1 MAFATL
7 KLKNEN
13 GAIKEA
19 PVGFSWTTFCVGVFV
34 PLTRGDWKWALIMM
48 VVSFITFGLA
58 GILFAFIYNRLYI
71 DHLLK
76 EGYRVISYWGDKRE
90 IERAAQIKLT
100 GISSKSISNNS
111 ASSTSRKIYK
121 KKSDDLK
128 DLEELYNDGTLT
140 KVQFKKAKNK
150 LS

>member
-7 KLKNEN
+7 KLRNEN

-19 PVGFSWTTFCVGVFV
+19 PVGFSWTTLFLGSFV
-34 PLTRGDWKWALIMM
+34 ALFRGDWMWALIMFI
-48 VVSFITFGLA
+48 VQFITFGLGA
-58 GILFAFIYNRLYI
+58 ILFAFIYNRFYVEG
-71 DHLLK
+71 LLK
-76 EGYRVISYWGDKRE
+76 QGYTVISYWGDKKE

-100 GISSKSISNNS
+100 GLQSKNLSNNRDSSKSSKN
-111 ASSTSRKIYK
+111 YK
-121 KKSDDLK
+121 NKSDDLK

-140 KVQFKKAKNK
+140 KDQFQKAKKK